1 MKFFDLSK
9 PFWQYFSILLLAFVW
24 GSSFILMKRGL
35 VAYSSG
41 QVAALRMV
49 IAFIFFLP
57 YIVVAF
63 KKVKKKY
70 SKYLIISGMFGNAI
84 PAFLFTKAETAI
96 SSSLAGMLNSLVPLF
111 TIILGTLFFKVATN
125 KLKFIGVF
133 IGLIGAIMLLSGNG
147 FNFKSS
153 EFTYSLLVVA
163 ATICYAISVNTI
175 KRYLQ
180 ELNPLL
186 VSSFVFMFI
195 GPPLLIYLFSTD
207 FIKITTTNPEAPI
220 SLGFITILAVFG
232 TALSLIIFNTLV
244 QQTSALFA
252 STTTYLIPVFAI
264 MWGIF
269 DGETINLI
277 QIAGILV
284 ILVGIYFINKLK

>member
-63 KKVKKKY
+63 KKVNKKY
-70 SKYLIISGMFGNAI
+70 WKYLIISGLFGNAI

>member
-70 SKYLIISGMFGNAI
+70 WKYLIISGMFGNAI

-111 TIILGTLFFKVATN
+111 TIILGTFFFKVATN

-207 FIKITTTNPEAPI
+207 FITITTTNPEAPT

-277 QIAGILV
+277 QILGILV